1 MTSII
6 MMVIG
11 IMETRGQA
19 RFRVFPARH
28 DAPPRLLNDVQSPL
42 IKNTPAYPVVSGN
55 HYMLWLALGRQFRL
69 AGFFVGE
76 LLSER
81 GWEGRARHPPI
92 LQVVVT

>member
-19 RFRVFPARH
+19 PRFRVFPARH

-55 HYMLWLALGRQFRL
+55 HYMLWLALGRQFRKVSGV
-69 AGFFVGE
+69 AY
-76 LLSER
+76 
-81 GWEGRARHPPI
+81 A
-92 LQVVVT
+92 VVVR